1 MSRLSELGHWLWME
15 AQLGA
20 PPFVERAVMPRLH
33 EAKEIGRLLMGPY
46 MRLYQWQGQNQGGSL
61 TVAYAGLGYAEPM
74 LKSLLFTQSPL
85 EKEIGRVP
93 LWRLEDLANV
103 SASDITIVESSKH
116 LIRKLP
122 QQNALVL
129 PFRMQFVVDIW
140 GEWEEVEG
148 HFRPNVRRNIRKARG
163 YDGYQYE
170 ISHREQDLKM
180 FYRTMYLPTVQER
193 HGDLAAI
200 LPEGEAE
207 QLLRYGWLFL
217 LKRDGVCVCG
227 SLGYAHQGVV
237 EFKEMGVLNG
247 DMQLFKEGVVE
258 AMNYLRIRW
267 AHQAGYAAI
276 SFGDSWPYLSG
287 IFQAKRKWGSVVSI
301 SPYEHKQ
308 IWIRIQ
314 RDTPAVAQF
323 LENNPCVT
331 IDEKARLQSLIVI
344 DDLDNIAPE
353 TEATWHKL
361 YATPGLSGPLVR
373 SVADLIQKPKF

>member
-1 MSRLSELGHWLWME
+1 MGRLSELGHWLWME

-20 PPFVERAVMPRLH
+20 PPFVGRAIIPRLH
-33 EAKEIGRLLMGPY
+33 EAKEIGRLLMEPY
-46 MRLYQWQGQNQGGSL
+46 MRLYQWQGQNQGGPL

-74 LKSLLFTQSPL
+74 LKSLLFTQAPV
-85 EKEIGRVP
+85 EKEIGRVS

-116 LIRKLP
+116 LIHKLP

-129 PFRMQFVVDIW
+129 PFRMQFVVDIR
-140 GEWEEVEG
+140 GEWEEVAG
-148 HFRPNVRRNIRKARG
+148 HFRPNVRRHIRKARG

-170 ISHREQDLKM
+170 ISDREQDLKM
-180 FYRTMYLPTVQER
+180 FYHTMYLPTVQER

-200 LPEGEAE
+200 LPEREAE

-217 LKRDGVCVCG
+217 LKRDGTCVCG
-227 SLGYAHQGVV
+227 SLGYAHHGVV

-267 AHQAGYAAI
+267 AHQEGYAAI

-301 SPYEHKQ
+301 SPCEHKQ

-314 RDTPAVAQF
+314 RDSPAVAQF

-353 TEATWHKL
+353 TEARWHKL
-361 YATPGLSGPLVR
+361 YATPGLRGPLVR